1 MIRARF
7 RMTLADDIW
16 PYDVST
22 SFPDATLRLL
32 TGVPKGDRALELGE
46 ALAEDPVAISSAIRQ
61 HSDIVGYDELYLD
74 DSRVIGQYEADEKSL
89 YEFLW
94 ESTLPPEFPI
104 IVEDGEMEFNITA
117 TQPQFE
123 AFGAALEEVG
133 KQYELLSLVHTDD
146 RDQLLTDRQRNYL
159 LVAHNHGYFDVPR
172 DATLAE
178 VADTLNVD
186 PSSASETIRRATDR
200 VVADFLMRQT

>member
-46 ALAEDPVAISSAIRQ
+46 AHAEDPVAISSAIRQ

-117 TQPQFE
+117 TTCSSPTTTGTSMCRGTQP
-123 AFGAALEEVG
+123 
-133 KQYELLSLVHTDD
+133 SL
-146 RDQLLTDRQRNYL
+146 RWLTRLMSIHR
-159 LVAHNHGYFDVPR
+159 VRAKR
-172 DATLAE
+172 SAE
-178 VADTLNVD
+178 PPIVWLRTSL
-186 PSSASETIRRATDR
+186 
-200 VVADFLMRQT
+200 